1 MPSEESLPLE
11 PPAVWRTGVLWGLLA
26 FFLVVGTV
34 SFAFVVFALTVWVAS
49 GAYVL
54 GVAVAAVAGLVGVLA
69 FLFMA
74 GILYRVDRYRGA
86 NGRVVKFF
94 E

>member
-1 MPSEESLPLE
+1 MSS
-11 PPAVWRTGVLWGLLA
+11 PPDTPKWNTGPLWGILA
-26 FFLVVGTV
+26 DFLVIGTV
-34 SFAFVVFALTVWVAS
+34 GAAATVY
-49 GAYVL
+49 GVL
-54 GVAVAAVAGLVGVLA
+54 GVVAGDLLDGVVVGVGAATAALS

-86 NGRVVKFF
+86 NLRRVELF